1 MAEWSNRTSVTAL
14 QQQVINC
21 SDTYSVSF
29 PILPSEN
36 IEEIHGK
43 QTVVSPMKE
52 NNRYCAGRKNNQYNN
67 NFKNRSLLKIS
78 MMGVG
83 EVERSWSKSSSWSY
97 AGWKSLETYYINMIT
112 RVYNIVLNTENK
124 LRVDFE
130 CSQHREKL
138 VVMWGDMLTSHFAMS
153 MYIMSYT
160 LNIYI
165 YSFHWE
171 YILNDIISPE

>member
-1 MAEWSNRTSVTAL
+1 MAEWSNRTRVTAL
-14 QQQVINC
+14 QQQVTNC

-36 IEEIHGK
+36 IEEIHSK

-52 NNRYCAGRKNNQYNN
+52 KNRYCAGRKNNHYKN
-67 NFKNRSLLKIS
+67 NFKSRSLLKIN

-83 EVERSWSKSSSWSY
+83 EVERSWSKASSWSY
-97 AGWKSLETYYINMIT
+97 AGWKSLETYYINMIA
-112 RVYNIVLNTENK
+112 RVYNIVLKTENK

-138 VVMWGDMLTSHFAMS
+138 VVMWGDKLISLSFCYVYVYHVI
-153 MYIMSYT
+153 YLKY
-160 LNIYI
+160 IYI
-165 YSFHWE
+165 
-171 YILNDIISPE
+171 